1 MLRVLLDDEEVDVS
15 AYESYVSDHFN
26 DEFEREWFEDSYV
39 QRIIKEIDN
48 TQVVEGFHLYNE
60 FLGAIPP
67 EYLSSGCKGLILIY
81 KENVKINGD
90 RFGDNC
96 IPILMELAA
105 GKDVDITLR
114 HIPKFPNDV
123 QMYILNTSKTIMSYK
138 EFVEEYVEV
147 IHCR

>member
-1 MLRVLLDDEEVDVS
+1 MLRVLLDDEKVDVS

-39 QRIIKEIDN
+39 QRIIKEIDD
-48 TQVVEGFHLYNE
+48 TEVVEGFNLYNQ
-60 FLGAIPP
+60 FLGGIPP
-67 EYLSSGCKGLILIY
+67 EYLSSGCKGLILIH

-90 RFGDNC
+90 RLGDNC

-105 GKDVDITLR
+105 TKDVDITLR
-114 HIPKFPNDV
+114 HIPEFPRDV
-123 QMYILNTSKTIMSYK
+123 QMYIINTDKMIKSYK
-138 EFVEEYVEV
+138 EFIEEYVEV